1 MLIMVSLAFKCI
13 LFAINL
19 GIFGHAFTE
28 VNQQCFFFHVK
39 DTSNLPDIL
48 YDWIDELSVQHASL

>member
-39 DTSNLPDIL
+39 DTYNLPDIL
-48 YDWIDELSVQHASL
+48 YDWIDELSV